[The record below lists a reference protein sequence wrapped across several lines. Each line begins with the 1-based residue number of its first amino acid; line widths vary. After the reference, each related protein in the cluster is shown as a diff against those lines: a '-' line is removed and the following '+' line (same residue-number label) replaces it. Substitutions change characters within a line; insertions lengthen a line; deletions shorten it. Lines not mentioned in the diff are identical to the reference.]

1 MSLKWSLS
9 EASPLPQGAAEAA
22 LPAAGDRR
30 SVWRQLGQFA
40 LVGVLAFASYL
51 FISHF
56 FLQSVRVVGISM
68 APTLHD
74 ADRYLLNRWVF
85 HLRDPRPADIVVLR
99 DPLDHGCSVKRVI
112 AVPGD
117 TVYLRDGI
125 LYVNGKRMEEPYL
138 VPGTATFTMSRSN
151 DQIFRCAKDEYF
163 VLGDNRN
170 NSVDSRQY
178 GPVPRWRILGLI
190 VH

>member
-1 MSLKWSLS
+1 MKGSITD
-9 EASPLPQGAAEAA
+9 AAPLPQGAPELAV
-22 LPAAGDRR
+22 PAAAGWR
-30 SVWRQLGQFA
+30 SWLRQAAQFA
-40 LVGVLAFASYL
+40 VVGLLAFGSYL
-51 FISHF
+51 VISHF

-68 APTLHD
+68 VPTLHD

-99 DPLDHGCSVKRVI
+99 DPLEKGCSVKRVI
-112 AVPGD
+112 AGPGD
-117 TVYLRDGI
+117 TVYLKEGI
-125 LYVNGKRMEEPYL
+125 LYVNGKRLEEPYL
-138 VPGTATFTMSRSN
+138 APGTVTFAAVRSR

-170 NSVDSRQY
+170 NSVDSREY
-178 GPVPRWRILGLI
+178 GPVSRRRILGLI